1 MNLDD
6 VLLAAKSFDLMEFKH
21 KDAGA
26 AYTRWMTDEDV
37 LKTCP
42 WQAHKNVD
50 ETHAFVKREEENR
63 QAGNY
68 YAWGLF
74 LDDFTYGKNRPR
86 LFGYA
91 TLQHNIESSSASLFI
106 VVCKE
111 EQRKGYAMEALDV
124 LANFAF
130 NKLDVGVIAAA
141 VPYFNTA
148 GRRLLEQAGFVLQ
161 YQFPATWRG
170 EQGVTMLRYTYN
182 RSQYETE

>member
-1 MNLDD
+1 MDD

-26 AYTRWMTDEDV
+26 AYTRWMTDEDI
-37 LKTCP
+37 LKMCP

-50 ETHAFVKREEENR
+50 ETHAFVKREEER
-63 QAGNY
+63 KQSGGY
-68 YAWGLF
+68 YAWGMF
-74 LDDFTYGKNRPR
+74 LDDFSYGKNRPR

-91 TLQHNIESSSASLFI
+91 TLQHDSEASSASIFV

-111 EQRKGYAMEALDV
+111 EQRHGYAMEAVNV
-124 LANFAF
+124 LTNFAF
-130 NKLDVGVIAAA
+130 GKLGVKCVTAA

-161 YQFPATWRG
+161 YQFPTTWRG
-170 EQGVTMLRYTYN
+170 EQNVTVLRYTYN
-182 RSQYETE
+182 RSQYDEE